1 MTMPAKPR
9 VLVTRAIP
17 AAGIDLLRA
26 AADIDVW
33 TEPTAPPRHD
43 FLRRAQGASGLLVL
57 PSERIDDELIDA
69 AGPTLRAVATYSVGY
84 EHIDVAACAR
94 RRVAVGFTPGV
105 LSETTADT
113 AWALLMAAARR
124 ISEAERYVRAGRWT
138 GGGISDLIGVDIHGA
153 TLGIVGMG
161 RIGQA
166 VARRARGFG
175 MTVVYHSRHRLPPEV
190 EAELGVRWLPFEE
203 LLASADF
210 VSVHAP
216 HSAHTHHLIDAAA
229 LALMKPSAIL
239 VNTARGG
246 LVDSEA
252 LLAALERGAIRG
264 AALDVTDP
272 EPLPPDHPLAQRDD
286 CLVVPHIGSA
296 TVATRER
303 MAVMAAENL
312 LAGLAGEPMPHPI
325 PGG

>member
-26 AADIDVW
+26 AADVEVW
-33 TEPTAPPRHD
+33 AEPTAPPRAEL
-43 FLRRAQGASGLLVL
+43 LRRVRGTSGLLVL

-69 AGPTLRAVATYSVGY
+69 AGPALCAVSTYSVGY
-84 EHIDVAACAR
+84 EHIDLAACAR
-94 RRVAVGFTPGV
+94 RHLAIGHTPGV

-124 ISEAERYVRAGRWT
+124 ITEAERYVRAGRWA
-138 GGGISDLIGVDIHGA
+138 GGGIGDLLGVDIHGA
-153 TLGIVGMG
+153 TLGIVGLG

-175 MTVVYHSRHRLPPEV
+175 MTVVYHSRNRVPPQV
-190 EAELGVRWLPFEE
+190 EAELDARWLPFEE

-216 HSAHTHHLIDAAA
+216 HSAHTRHLIDAAA
-229 LALMKPSAIL
+229 LARMKPSAIL
-239 VNTARGG
+239 INTARGG
-246 LVDSEA
+246 LVDSDA
-252 LLAALERGAIRG
+252 LLDALERRVIRA

-296 TVATRER
+296 TVATREL
-303 MAVMAAENL
+303 MAVMAARNL
-312 LAGLAGEPMPHPI
+312 LAGLAGEPLPHPI
-325 PGG
+325 PND